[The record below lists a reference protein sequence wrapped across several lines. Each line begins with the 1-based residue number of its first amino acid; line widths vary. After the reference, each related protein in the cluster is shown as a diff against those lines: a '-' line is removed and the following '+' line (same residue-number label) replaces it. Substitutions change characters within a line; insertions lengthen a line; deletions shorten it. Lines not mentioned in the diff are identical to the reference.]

1 MSEIRQNKNRFCPEN
16 RVDSRSGLGD
26 YGNSIQIES
35 VIKYS
40 EIEDFPISTVM
51 GHNGVFSLWI
61 WWKTCRWSSCR
72 ARFIITR
79 AILFPT
85 WYCPYG
91 SCGRWARRRFLS
103 PTPWRHQH
111 IIFPRQFHADLR
123 SYLFSVPSP
132 LIGVNIQQLGTRF
145 PDMSEIYSSDL
156 RNIIKQA
163 AQDLEI
169 PSMRVSI
176 YSFPPEL

>member
-1 MSEIRQNKNRFCPEN
+1 
-16 RVDSRSGLGD
+16 
-26 YGNSIQIES
+26 
-35 VIKYS
+35 
-40 EIEDFPISTVM
+40 
-51 GHNGVFSLWI
+51 
-61 WWKTCRWSSCR
+61 
-72 ARFIITR
+72 
-79 AILFPT
+79 
-85 WYCPYG
+85 
-91 SCGRWARRRFLS
+91 
-103 PTPWRHQH
+103 
-111 IIFPRQFHADLR
+111 
-123 SYLFSVPSP
+123 LFSVPSP